1 MAHLKNRLPVNPV
14 RDTHFEANYSLG
26 KMLYTLIDE
35 THLCD
40 FVSSE
45 YVTIVYTIVQGGPLQ
60 VTLAGFKLHSYRG

>member
-45 YVTIVYTIVQGGPLQ
+45 YVTIVYDCTRWAPTSYSRRIQTPLI
-60 VTLAGFKLHSYRG
+60 